1 MYPAFVWRFLQI
13 MGLIIRFTA
22 DPELLRILN
31 RFATLLENHQNSQ
44 NETTKLQ
51 AVIDGLT
58 KDMQQSTAKVREAL
72 RKEIGENI
80 NG

>member
-1 MYPAFVWRFLQI
+1 